1 MQFWI
6 KAVHQNEKAI
16 AARLLKPSN
25 SGQEAKHRRAAAEK
39 KGAEIRLAELDSLIA
54 RIYED
59 RTAEVMTARNFS
71 MLSQKYQQEQEALET
86 KILALNTQL
95 EAAREQTENIEKWL
109 ALVKQYADLSELTA
123 EV

>member
-1 MQFWI
+1 
-6 KAVHQNEKAI
+6 
-16 AARLLKPSN
+16 
-25 SGQEAKHRRAAAEK
+25 
-39 KGAEIRLAELDSLIA
+39 
-54 RIYED
+54 
-59 RTAEVMTARNFS
+59 MTARNFS

-86 KILALNTQL
+86 KILVLNTQL